1 MMNVVT
7 SLTDFTEDQLIL
19 LKKGD
24 PEAIA
29 RFVDIYSSFV
39 YRLALRIVRDPIDAE
54 DVLQE
59 TFLKVLQNIH
69 SFEGRSKLSSWLY
82 RIVVNEALLTLRKR
96 KPYLELDTS
105 TSESDDNDEPMEIVD
120 WCCLPEEVLL
130 SVESKKALEEVVQKL
145 PDIYRLVFI
154 LRDIEQLSIKETAEA
169 LGISEANVKIRLMRA
184 RMYLRQELSKFYG
197 EKMLEAGLK

>member
-1 MMNVVT
+1 MSVVT
-7 SLTDFTEDQLIL
+7 STTDFTQDQLVL

-24 PEAIA
+24 PEAVA
-29 RFVDIYSSFV
+29 WFVDTYSPFV

-54 DVLQE
+54 DILQE

-96 KPYLELDTS
+96 KPYLELDTPA
-105 TSESDDNDEPMEIVD
+105 SESEENDEPMEIID

-154 LRDIEQLSIKETAEA
+154 LRDIEQLSIKETADA

-197 EKMLEAGLK
+197 EKMIEAGLK